1 MIPNAGG
8 VHPRTPDHD
17 RVRYEFVLAEVV
29 SGEVLAAFPELSAVP
44 GPVGGTVM
52 FGIIEDA
59 SHLHGL
65 LDRFSQ
71 LGLTVLEMRRLPD

>member
-17 RVRYEFVLAEVV
+17 RVRYEFVLAD
-29 SGEVLAAFPELSAVP
+29 AAAVP

>member
-1 MIPNAGG
+1 M
-8 VHPRTPDHD
+8 HPSTSGQD

-29 SGEVLAAFPELSAVP
+29 SDEVLAAFPDLEAVP

-52 FGIIEDA
+52 FGLVEDA

-65 LDRFSQ
+65 LDRFGQ
-71 LGLTVLEMRRLPD
+71 LDLTVLEMRRLPD

>member
-1 MIPNAGG
+1 
-8 VHPRTPDHD
+8 VHPRTWGPDE
-17 RVRYEFVLAEVV
+17 VRYEFVLAEVV
-29 SGEVLAAFPELSAVP
+29 SDEVLAVFPDLEAVP

-52 FGIIEDA
+52 YGRVEDA

-65 LDRFSQ
+65 LDRFGQ